1 MVKMVLD
8 PVFQEKFHEVI
19 DCRTGDRKL
28 LEVNSNKLKYWL
40 SGTAEY
46 MIIKHKKKLKDGI
59 ANQILQKQ
67 SLNHEDLYMVTGN
80 DLENL

>member
-1 MVKMVLD
+1 MVQMLLD
-8 PVFQEKFHEVI
+8 PIFQEKFYEII

-46 MIIKHKKKLKDGI
+46 MILKHKRKPKDRV
-59 ANQILQKQ
+59 ANQIRQKQ
-67 SLNHEDLYMVTGN
+67 SLNYEDLYMVTGN
-80 DLENL
+80 DFENL